1 LLIAAARTVARAVRC
16 AGRTGHGTG
25 RLVRARDSARL
36 QPAPAVSAPESRRG
50 LPWKAVISTGIP

>member
-25 RLVRARDSARL
+25 RLVRARYSARL
-36 QPAPAVSAPESRRG
+36 QLAPAVSAPES
-50 LPWKAVISTGIP
+50 